1 MDRLKVALETAIE
14 CNDICTP
21 SEDEKKDNLIYL
33 ITVLECDNGCAIAD
47 SYAYDSMDKC
57 REEKMIR
64 INAFT
69 EKCYKQKLKYEVH
82 ETDLICD
89 IMTENKSK
97 YLNITIKDT
106 TVM

>member
-1 MDRLKVALETAIE
+1 M
-14 CNDICTP
+14 
-21 SEDEKKDNLIYL
+21 
-33 ITVLECDNGCAIAD
+33 
-47 SYAYDSMDKC
+47 DSMDKS

-69 EKCYKQKLKYEVH
+69 EKCNKQKLKYEVH

-89 IMTENKSK
+89 SMTENKSK
-97 YLNITIKDT
+97 YLHITMMDT